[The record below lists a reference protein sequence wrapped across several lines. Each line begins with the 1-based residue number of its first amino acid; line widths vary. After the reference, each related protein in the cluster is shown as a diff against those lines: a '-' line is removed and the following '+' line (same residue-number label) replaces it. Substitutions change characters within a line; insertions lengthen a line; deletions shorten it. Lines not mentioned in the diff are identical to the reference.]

1 MRKIS
6 VEYVK
11 SQEEKVEI
19 VERKGIGHPDTI
31 CDSIMESISIALS
44 QEYLKKAGHVLHY
57 NIDKGLLVAGSADV
71 RFGGGEVIEPMK
83 LIIGD
88 RATFKAEG
96 IDFAVNEIAIQT
108 AKKWFKENLRFIDAD
123 SVIYQSELKQGSP
136 ELVSIFKKQ
145 GLLGSNDT
153 SASVGYAP
161 LSKLEKTVLETERF
175 LNSKEFKK
183 QHPETGE
190 DVKVMG
196 LRRGESVSITIAM
209 SFVDRFI
216 NNEEEYFKAKEEV
229 IEEIKQHTGVDEI
242 VLNALDKKGKGIE
255 GVYLTVT
262 GTSAEA
268 GDCGQ
273 VGRGNR
279 TRGLISLNR
288 PSGSEATAGKNPVS
302 HIGKI
307 YNVLSNKI
315 AEEIF
320 KSTGVPNYTWMT
332 TRIGSPIDQPM
343 VSVQLEKQVDEN
355 QVREVINKELDNI
368 QQFCTD
374 LAKGKY
380 KVC

>member
-1 MRKIS
+1 MREIS
-6 VEYVK
+6 IEFIK
-11 SQEEKVEI
+11 PREEKVEI
-19 VERKGIGHPDTI
+19 VERKGIGHPDSI
-31 CDSIMESISIALS
+31 CDGIMESISIALA
-44 QEYLKKAGHVLHY
+44 QEYLKKTGHLFHY

-71 RFGGGEVIEPMK
+71 KFGGGEIIEPMK

-88 RATFKAEG
+88 RATFQAG
-96 IDFAVNEIAIQT
+96 GVDFAVNEIAVQA
-108 AKKWFKENLRFIDAD
+108 AKKWFRKNLRFVDAD
-123 SVIYQSELKQGSP
+123 SVIYQSELRPGSP

-145 GLLGSNDT
+145 GILGSNDT

-161 LSKLEKTVLETERF
+161 LTRLEKTVLEVENF

-183 QHPETGE
+183 THPETGE
-190 DVKVMG
+190 DIKVMG
-196 LRRGESVSITIAM
+196 LRRGDSISLTIAM
-209 SFVDRFI
+209 AFVDKFI
-216 NNEEEYFKAKEEV
+216 STEEGYFKAKEEAL
-229 IEEIKQHTGVDEI
+229 EEVRQRTGVDEVVI
-242 VLNALDKKGKGIE
+242 NSLDEKGEGIE

-262 GTSAEA
+262 GTSAEE

-279 TRGLISLNR
+279 TNGFIALNR

-307 YNVLSNKI
+307 YNVLTHKI

-320 KSTGVPNYTWMT
+320 KETGSPNYVWMT
-332 TRIGSPIDQPM
+332 TRIGTPINQPM
-343 VSVQLEKQVDEN
+343 VSVQLEKQIDKE

-368 QQFCTD
+368 QSFCMD

-380 KVC
+380 KVL